1 MSEFVLVL
9 TTLDASGDVAAFART
24 LVDERLAACVNILP
38 EMESIYR
45 WKSAVETARERQL
58 LIKTVSERLE
68 PLRRRIAELQHRV
81 VGAMALQV
89 GAAESGERRLQ
100 LDRAH
105 LGGTVREQRRE
116 IAASGA
122 HFQHP
127 VGLLQRE
134 LLHHACLELRLPH
147 ALAICLSFL

>member
-68 PLRRRIAELQHRV
+68 PLRRRIIHRLR
-81 VGAMALQV
+81 AH
-89 GAAESGERRLQ
+89 E
-100 LDRAH
+100 LDR
-105 LGGTVREQRRE
+105 TRV
-116 IAASGA
+116 
-122 HFQHP
+122 
-127 VGLLQRE
+127 
-134 LLHHACLELRLPH
+134 LRHDIDGLPH
-147 ALAICLSFL
+147 DAHAAFAQLANQSKASPEH